1 VAQSVTKKI
10 VRKQTRCESCF
21 LAESGLTLRPLAAW
35 NTLVSGIMV
44 KTNQQFVANGQK
56 SISMRVGFHVRPSCT
71 EQTRGTQTDSKL
83 NNTQHLLND
92 KPMRLLAWQNSTRDS
107 SFLRVCLLTA
117 ELAQTAY
124 LQRSA
129 ASSEVLSRS

>member
-1 VAQSVTKKI
+1 
-10 VRKQTRCESCF
+10 

-44 KTNQQFVANGQK
+44 KTNQQFVANGQQ
-56 SISMRVGFHVRPSCT
+56 SISMRVGFHVQPSCT

-83 NNTQHLLND
+83 NNTQHRLND
-92 KPMRLLAWQNSTRDS
+92 KPMRLLAWQNST

-129 ASSEVLSRS
+129 TSSEVLSRS